1 MQHDNRAVEL
11 LNLLNFL
18 EVELFKVY
26 KHYFLATPMSF
37 VRCHNDM

>member
-1 MQHDNRAVEL
+1 MQHGNSAVEL